1 MKRSH
6 RMLPAALV
14 ALTAALAVAQVPG
27 SGADAEMR
35 AKLAKA
41 LTLHAS
47 FDKSLDA
54 DFSRADKACYVQ
66 RGTELVKAAPNDDV
80 KVVADAGKYGGALH
94 FPKKGA
100 TRPAF
105 KDGGVLGYNAKG
117 WSTTVSAWLRLDPD
131 KDLEPGYC
139 DPIQI
144 TGDDNKKGYIFLEW
158 SKDET
163 PRYFRYAI
171 RPLYPI
177 WNPTG
182 AAWHEIPFEKRPMV
196 QVARAPFT
204 RERWTHVAFTVE
216 NVNDKTRPQAGRL
229 YIDGKL
235 QGSIERWNLTFDW
248 DPARVLLVLG
258 AAYVGHIDD
267 LAVFDRPL
275 SGAEVELLYGLRGGA
290 RELYP

>member
-6 RMLPAALV
+6 PMLPAAVL
-14 ALTAALAVAQVPG
+14 ALTTSLAVAQVPG
-27 SGADAEMR
+27 AGADAEAR

-47 FDKSLDA
+47 FDQGLDA
-54 DFSRADKACYVQ
+54 DFSRADKTCYVQ

-80 KVVADAGKYGGALH
+80 KVAAGAGRFGGALH
-94 FPKKGA
+94 FPKKGT

-105 KDGGVLGYNAKG
+105 KDGGVLGYSARG

-131 KDLEPGYC
+131 RDLEPGYC
-139 DPIQI
+139 DPVQI
-144 TGDDNKKGYIFLEW
+144 VGDDTKKGYVFLEW

-196 QVARAPFT
+196 QVARAPFS

-229 YIDGKL
+229 YIDGRP
-235 QGSIERWNLTFDW
+235 QGSIEKWNLTFDW

-258 AAYVGHIDD
+258 ASYVGHIDD

-275 SGAEVELLYGLRGGA
+275 TPAEVELLFGFRAGA